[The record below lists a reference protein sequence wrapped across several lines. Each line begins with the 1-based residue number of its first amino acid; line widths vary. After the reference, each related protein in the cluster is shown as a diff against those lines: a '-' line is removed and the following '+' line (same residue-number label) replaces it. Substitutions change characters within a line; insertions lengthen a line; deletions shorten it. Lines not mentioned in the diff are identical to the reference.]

1 MFNSILKTDNENENE
16 MENEIK
22 NVSETSATNKYK
34 NVLVYNTSIFSNNE
48 MTSSNIDEMLEKE
61 KQHNKTETWNKLDK
75 TVKIQKL
82 HIFSEKYGKDNNL
95 SVKEIKTLKL
105 FFSDC
110 LTKNKLQKKK
120 DINYHKDTCEIINI
134 PSLFFNNINRNFT
147 LKNMDIKRIST
158 LKSLTPKRISEK
170 NKIEEEIS
178 EL

>member
-1 MFNSILKTDNENENE
+1 MFNSIAIEDETQTQTQTQ
-16 MENEIK
+16 
-22 NVSETSATNKYK
+22 NVSEQSDKTVNKYK
-34 NVLVYNTSIFSNNE
+34 NVLVSNTIFSNNE

-75 TVKIQKL
+75 TVKMQKL
-82 HIFSEKYGKDNNL
+82 HIFSEKYGKENNL

-105 FFSDC
+105 FFSTC

-120 DINYHKDTCEIINI
+120 DINYDKDTCEIASI

-147 LKNMDIKRIST
+147 LKIMDVKRIST

-178 EL
+178 DL

>member
-1 MFNSILKTDNENENE
+1 MFNSIIKSDNEMEN
-16 MENEIK
+16 ENEIK
-22 NVSETSATNKYK
+22 NVSDTSASNKYK
-34 NVLVYNTSIFSNNE
+34 NVLTSNTSLFSNNE

-120 DINYHKDTCEIINI
+120 DINYDKDTCEIISI

-147 LKNMDIKRIST
+147 LKIMDVKRIST

>member
-1 MFNSILKTDNENENE
+1 MFNSILKTETETQNTLE
-16 MENEIK
+16 
-22 NVSETSATNKYK
+22 VSDKTVNKYK
-34 NVLVYNTSIFSNNE
+34 NVLSSNTSIFSNNE
-48 MTSSNIDEMLEKE
+48 MTSSHIDEMLEKE

-75 TVKIQKL
+75 TIKMQKL
-82 HIFSEKYGKDNNL
+82 HIFSEKYGKENNL
-95 SVKEIKTLKL
+95 SIKEIKSLKL

-120 DINYHKDTCEIINI
+120 DINYDKDTSEIVSI

-147 LKNMDIKRIST
+147 LKITDVKRIST

>member
-1 MFNSILKTDNENENE
+1 MFNSIVKTET
-16 MENEIK
+16 EIETQTQI
-22 NVSETSATNKYK
+22 VSEQSDKTVNKYK
-34 NVLVYNTSIFSNNE
+34 NMLGSNTSIFSNNE

-75 TVKIQKL
+75 TIKMQKL

-105 FFSDC
+105 FFSTC

-120 DINYHKDTCEIINI
+120 DINYDKDTCEITSI

-147 LKNMDIKRIST
+147 LKITDVKRIST
-158 LKSLTPKRISEK
+158 LKSLTPKRILENS
-170 NKIEEEIS
+170 KIEEEIS
-178 EL
+178 DL